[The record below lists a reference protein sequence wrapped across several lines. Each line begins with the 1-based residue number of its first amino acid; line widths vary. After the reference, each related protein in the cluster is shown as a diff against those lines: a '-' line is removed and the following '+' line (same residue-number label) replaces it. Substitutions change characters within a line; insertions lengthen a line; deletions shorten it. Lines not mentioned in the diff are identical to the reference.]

1 MALFRRLRV
10 KLGLRKRVFPW
21 PGITIGRHSY
31 GIKESS
37 IDGYRAEDNPLWV
50 GAFCSVAQGVLFL
63 CRSAHRMDLV
73 STRQLATY
81 LAKIDGIDDLTTKGP
96 IVIGH
101 DVWIGARAIIM
112 SGVTIGNGAVIG
124 AGSIV
129 TQDIPPY
136 AVAAGNPARVIRYR
150 FSADVIERIQASQW
164 WNWSDDEIRENIKLL
179 TMSGEQFVDRL
190 LLSDRS

>member
-1 MALFRRLRV
+1 
-10 KLGLRKRVFPW
+10 
-21 PGITIGRHSY
+21 
-31 GIKESS
+31 
-37 IDGYRAEDNPLWV
+37 
-50 GAFCSVAQGVLFL
+50 
-63 CRSAHRMDLV
+63 MDLV